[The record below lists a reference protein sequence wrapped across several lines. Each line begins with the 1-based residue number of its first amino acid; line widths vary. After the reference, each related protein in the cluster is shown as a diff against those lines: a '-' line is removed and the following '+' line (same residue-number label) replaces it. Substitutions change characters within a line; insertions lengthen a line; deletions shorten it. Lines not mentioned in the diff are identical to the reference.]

1 MHAGKTCLFALALFV
16 LTGTL
21 AMSAP
26 GWAQQQ
32 SAKSG
37 EGGVPP
43 DIAAKLRAIGPVIDV
58 PAVAELY
65 ALAQASAPH
74 GGVKKTSD
82 VHYGP
87 DARNRLDIY
96 APPTKPE
103 HPMPVLVFIHGGGFV
118 RGDKSSPGSPFYDN
132 IGYYFAR
139 HGVLTILA
147 TYRLAPQH
155 PWPAGAEDVAAAVKW
170 THANAAKLGGDPKR
184 IVLWGHSAG
193 GAHAAAYGLDKRFQ
207 PKGGP
212 ALAGLILMAGVYD
225 PVLEMEAAQQFS
237 GSHPQESDTAYYGKD
252 VKSYAAKAPLRH
264 LTGPKLPVMLIVSEL
279 DPPMMHIE
287 TGALFAALCQRD
299 KTCPTLVMP
308 RDHDHISEAYAI
320 NTPDESVSG
329 PVLAF
334 IEAPK

>member
-1 MHAGKTCLFALALFV
+1 MHASKTCLFALAMAV
-16 LTGTL
+16 T
-21 AMSAP
+21 ASAP

-32 SAKSG
+32 A
-37 EGGVPP
+37 GVPP
-43 DIAAKLRAIGPVIDV
+43 DIAAKLRAIGPVINV

-65 ALAQASAPH
+65 TLAQASAPH
-74 GGVKKTSD
+74 DGVKKTAD

-87 DARNRLDIY
+87 DARNRLDVY
-96 APPTKPE
+96 APPTKASQPT
-103 HPMPVLVFIHGGGFV
+103 PVLVFIHGGGFV
-118 RGDKSSPGSPFYDN
+118 RGDKSQPGSPFYDN

-155 PWPAGAEDVAAAVKW
+155 PWPTGAEDVAGAVRW
-170 THANAAKLGGDPKR
+170 THANAAKFGGDPKR
-184 IVLWGHSAG
+184 VVLWGHSAG
-193 GAHAAAYGLDKRFQ
+193 AAHAAAYGLDKRFQ

-212 ALAGLILMAGVYD
+212 GLAGLILMAGVYD
-225 PVLEMEAAQQFS
+225 PVLETEGAEQLHSSA
-237 GSHPQESDTAYYGKD
+237 ESNQAYYGKD
-252 VKSYAAKAPLRH
+252 PAKYAARAPIRH
-264 LTGPKLPVMLIVSEL
+264 MTGPKLPVMLIISEL

-299 KTCPTLVMP
+299 KRCPALVTP

-320 NTPDESVSG
+320 NTPDETVSG
-329 PVLAF
+329 PALAF